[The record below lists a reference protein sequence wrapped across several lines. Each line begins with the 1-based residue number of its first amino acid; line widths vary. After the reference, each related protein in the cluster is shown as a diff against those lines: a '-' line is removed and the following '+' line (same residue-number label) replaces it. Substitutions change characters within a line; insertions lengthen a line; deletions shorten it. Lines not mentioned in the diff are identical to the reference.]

1 MCAATRATRAIS
13 GRAHP
18 ATVLCRR
25 ASPHLGVGGTRI
37 VSRGHFLIFV
47 ALSSVHIESMTLFW
61 DVRGRGNSTV
71 TVFSLLFARRKNT
84 KTKTLRPE
92 TKRPSRRRGTM
103 LVARAL
109 SLIRHKYTSLT
120 ASHSASSLQSIW
132 RAAAHARSRTTLARP
147 NRPLIDAPLT
157 AVPPPQLAG
166 QGRRAWPARQ
176 ARGCAAR
183 AAR

>member
-84 KTKTLRPE
+84 KTKTLPGVKPTTLFSRDPRRVR
-92 TKRPSRRRGTM
+92 TRAKRFASTRHYVGRSRSLSYPAQIHLFDRFALRIIPHLCLTRR
-103 LVARAL
+103 
-109 SLIRHKYTSLT
+109 
-120 ASHSASSLQSIW
+120 ASS
-132 RAAAHARSRTTLARP
+132 RAQR
-147 NRPLIDAPLT
+147 
-157 AVPPPQLAG
+157 
-166 QGRRAWPARQ
+166 
-176 ARGCAAR
+176 AAR
-183 AAR
+183 AAQPRACLAGHARRPCPAS